1 MIDLESKWE
10 TSYSHSFHFI
20 SFTEP
25 NWLTNHSFDPNVAQ
39 ARAHRHGD
47 DDAYNFKQETN
58 VTVHNLLDNSSYQ
71 SLSAK
76 LLQPT
81 VKEEYMVIPD
91 ENDPISSANLRSN
104 IVVKTERDERKE
116 VLQRKQSDSDSVSS
130 NEDLRR
136 EEKQITSKDCKVK
149 VEDVKREPPNR
160 DKKHRSREDS
170 HRHKTSR
177 KRHHRSDPSPERDNR
192 KHKKKK
198 GKHKEDRE
206 KKKQN
211 GDTERS
217 SKEYKR

>member
-1 MIDLESKWE
+1 M
-10 TSYSHSFHFI
+10 
-20 SFTEP
+20 
-25 NWLTNHSFDPNVAQ
+25 
-39 ARAHRHGD
+39 
-47 DDAYNFKQETN
+47 KQDSN
-58 VTVHNLLDNSSYQ
+58 VTVPNLLDNSSYH

-81 VKEEYMVIPD
+81 VKEEYIIIPD
-91 ENDPISSANLRSN
+91 ENDTSSSANLRSD

-116 VLQRKQSDSDSVSS
+116 VLQRGQPDSDSVSS

-136 EEKQITSKDCKVK
+136 EEKQITSKDGTVK

-170 HRHKTSR
+170 HRHKKSR
-177 KRHHRSDPSPERDNR
+177 KRHDRSDPSPERDNR

-198 GKHKEDRE
+198 SKHKEDRE
-206 KKKQN
+206 KKKQK
-211 GDTERS
+211 GDRERS